1 MTMRDNMTIRKP
13 KGNVAAIIIALAIIL
28 VAGVSEGLANRVY
41 IDIDSPTFQRIP
53 LAISDFQRQGQDR
66 LPTDEMLGW
75 FSNEL
80 TRLLNITGIFNIQ
93 AGKQTAVDRNR
104 APLDFIRFTEWR
116 LIGAE
121 YLINGRIQQLGPEV
135 SVELRLYDLIKGE
148 LLVGKRYSGSP
159 EDRKIMVQRFAS
171 EVLANF
177 TGDGSIYDS
186 KIAFVSRRGKTSEIS
201 VINFDGTNLTKIIEV
216 PSLLLAPKWSP
227 DGKTM
232 AFTSFQEDNPDLY
245 FRSLVGAGT
254 TRKIMGFRGI
264 NLPGTW
270 SPDGKK
276 LLLTLSIDGNE
287 EIYSMNIDGLQLT
300 RLTNHF
306 AIDVSPCYSPDG
318 QQIAFV
324 SNRAGSPQIYV
335 MNADGSNV
343 RRLTFDG
350 NYNTSPSWSPKGG
363 KIAYEGM
370 VGGRFQIFSV
380 DEDGLNPI
388 QLTTEGNNES
398 PSWSPD
404 GKYIAFTSKKD
415 GKAKIAII
423 NANGTN
429 LRILQ
434 EGPDNYLSPS
444 WSPRLK

>member
-1 MTMRDNMTIRKP
+1 MDTRDNRTIQKF
-13 KGNVAAIIIALAIIL
+13 KGTASAIIIAAAIIL
-28 VAGVSEGLANRVY
+28 LAGVSEGLANRVY

-53 LAISDFQRQGQDR
+53 LAISEFQRQGQER
-66 LPTDEMLGW
+66 LPSDEMIGW
-75 FSNEL
+75 FPKEL
-80 TRLLNITGIFNIQ
+80 SRLLSITGIFNIQ
-93 AGKQTAVDRNR
+93 GRTPLADDRSR
-104 APLDFIRFTEWR
+104 ATLDLTRFTEWR

-121 YLINGRIQQLGPEV
+121 YLINGRLQQLGPEL

-148 LLVGKRYSGSP
+148 LLVGKRYTGNP

-177 TGDGSIYDS
+177 TGDGSVYDS
-186 KIAFVSRRGKTSEIS
+186 KIAFVGRKGKTSAIN
-201 VINFDGTNLTKIIEV
+201 VINFDGTNLSRIIEV
-216 PSLLLAPKWSP
+216 PSLLLALKWST
-227 DGKTM
+227 DGTTI
-232 AFTSFQEDNPDLY
+232 AFTSYQQDNPDLY

-264 NLPGTW
+264 NLPGSW

-276 LLLTLSIDGNE
+276 LLITLSIDGNE
-287 EIYSMNIDGLQLT
+287 EIYSMNIDDLQLT

-318 QQIAFV
+318 KQIAFV

-335 MNADGSNV
+335 MNADGSNI

-370 VGGRFQIFSV
+370 TGGRFQIFVV
-380 DEDGLNPI
+380 DEDGFNPI
-388 QLTTEGNNES
+388 QLTQVGENES
-398 PSWSPD
+398 PTWSPD

-415 GKAKIAII
+415 GKAGIVVM

-429 LRILQ
+429 QRILYD
-434 EGPDNYLSPS
+434 GTDNYLSPS